1 MAKKIK
7 KLKKDAKNIGG
18 TLMPNG
24 AELDP
29 NKELCLIEDDK
40 KGQEAYY
47 KGQKM
52 NYLDYYA
59 ELADREIKVNN
70 GKSANSQSLGTF
82 AGWGEGTL
90 KKSYMRNKSNG

>member
-1 MAKKIK
+1 
-7 KLKKDAKNIGG
+7 
-18 TLMPNG
+18 MPNG

-29 NKELCLIEDDK
+29 NKELCLIEHET

-59 ELADREIKVNN
+59 ELADREIRVNS
-70 GKSANSQSLGTF
+70 GKNPNPITLGSF
-82 AGWGEGTL
+82 SGFGKGTL
-90 KKSYMRNKSNG
+90 KKPFKEIN

>member
-1 MAKKIK
+1 
-7 KLKKDAKNIGG
+7 
-18 TLMPNG
+18 MPNG

-29 NKELCLIEDDK
+29 NKELCLIEHET

-59 ELADREIKVNN
+59 ELADREIRVNN
-70 GKSANSQSLGTF
+70 GKNPNPITLGGF
-82 AGWGEGTL
+82 SGFGKGTL
-90 KKSYMRNKSNG
+90 KKTFKEID